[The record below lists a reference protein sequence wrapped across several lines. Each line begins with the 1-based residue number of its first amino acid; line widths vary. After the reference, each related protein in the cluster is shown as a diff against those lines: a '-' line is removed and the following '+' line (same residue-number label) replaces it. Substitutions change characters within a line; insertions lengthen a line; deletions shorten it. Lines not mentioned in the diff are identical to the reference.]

1 MQQIEKKI
9 MEGKKETPSLVDV
22 ERVQPAEVRIP
33 KTLTLDEIE
42 QEMMKCLSVNETSKV
57 FLMSQ
62 KFDMLQKFAAY
73 KLKRMEIEQ
82 TQAIAV
88 QAANEPIRVVY
99 VDSDTEE
106 ERKRIEKLD
115 QSVREARGIKE
126 DA

>member
-1 MQQIEKKI
+1 M
-9 MEGKKETPSLVDV
+9 GAKKENKPVKV
-22 ERVQPAEVRIP
+22 EKVVTNEISIP

-42 QEMMKCLSVNETSKV
+42 QEMVKCLSVQETSKV

-82 TQAIAV
+82 TQAVAIQ
-88 QAANEPIRVVY
+88 QASEPIRVVY

>member
-1 MQQIEKKI
+1 M
-9 MEGKKETPSLVDV
+9 GAKKETKQVKV
-22 ERVQPAEVRIP
+22 EKVVTNEVSIP

-42 QEMMKCLSVNETSKV
+42 QEMVKCLSVQETSKV

-88 QAANEPIRVVY
+88 QQASEPLKIVY
-99 VDSDTEE
+99 VDSDTED

-115 QSVREARGIKE
+115 RSVREARGIKE

>member
-1 MQQIEKKI
+1 M
-9 MEGKKETPSLVDV
+9 GAKKENKTVKV
-22 ERVQPAEVRIP
+22 EKITTNEVSIP
-33 KTLTLDEIE
+33 KTLTLDEVE
-42 QEMMKCLSVNETSKV
+42 AEMVKCLSVQETSKV

-88 QAANEPIRVVY
+88 QQASEPLKIVY
-99 VDSDTEE
+99 VDSDTED

-115 QSVREARGIKE
+115 RSVREARGIKE

>member
-1 MQQIEKKI
+1 M
-9 MEGKKETPSLVDV
+9 GAKKENKTVKV
-22 ERVQPAEVRIP
+22 EKVTTNEVSIP
-33 KTLTLDEIE
+33 KTLTLDEVE
-42 QEMMKCLSVNETSKV
+42 QEMVKCLSVQETSKV

-88 QAANEPIRVVY
+88 QQASEPLKIVY
-99 VDSDTEE
+99 VDSDTED

-115 QSVREARGIKE
+115 RSVREARGIKE

>member
-1 MQQIEKKI
+1 M
-9 MEGKKETPSLVDV
+9 GAKKETKQVKV
-22 ERVQPAEVRIP
+22 ENVTTNEVSIP
-33 KTLTLDEIE
+33 KTLTLDEVE
-42 QEMMKCLSVNETSKV
+42 AEMVKCLSVQETSKV

-82 TQAIAV
+82 MNQVAIQQAS
-88 QAANEPIRVVY
+88 EPLKIVY
-99 VDSDTEE
+99 VDSDTED

-115 QSVREARGIKE
+115 RSVREARGIKE

>member
-1 MQQIEKKI
+1 M
-9 MEGKKETPSLVDV
+9 GAKKENKPVKV
-22 ERVQPAEVRIP
+22 EKVVTNEVSIP

-42 QEMMKCLSVNETSKV
+42 QEMVKCLSVQETSKV

-82 TQAIAV
+82 SQAVAV
-88 QAANEPIRVVY
+88 QSANEPIRVVY
-99 VDSDTEE
+99 VDSSTEA
-106 ERKRIEKLD
+106 ERKRVEKLE
-115 QSVREARGIKE
+115 QSVKESRGIKE

>member
-1 MQQIEKKI
+1 M
-9 MEGKKETPSLVDV
+9 GAKKENKPVKV
-22 ERVQPAEVRIP
+22 EKVVTNEVSIP
-33 KTLTLDEIE
+33 KTMTLDEIE
-42 QEMMKCLSVNETSKV
+42 VEMVKCLSVQETSKV

-82 TQAIAV
+82 SQAVAIQ
-88 QAANEPIRVVY
+88 QASEPIRVVY

>member
-1 MQQIEKKI
+1 MERKKWAQ
-9 MEGKKETPSLVDV
+9 KKKQNQLKSKKVVTN
-22 ERVQPAEVRIP
+22 EVSIP
-33 KTLTLDEIE
+33 KTMTLDEVE
-42 QEMMKCLSVNETSKV
+42 QEMVKCLSVQETSKV

-82 TQAIAV
+82 MKEVAV
-88 QAANEPIRVVY
+88 QAANEPLKIVY
-99 VDSDTEE
+99 VDSDTED

-115 QSVREARGIKE
+115 RSVREARGIKE

>member
-1 MQQIEKKI
+1 M
-9 MEGKKETPSLVDV
+9 GAKKETKPVKV
-22 ERVQPAEVRIP
+22 EKVITNEVSIP
-33 KTLTLDEIE
+33 KTLTLDEVE
-42 QEMMKCLSVNETSKV
+42 AEMVKCLSVQETSKV

-126 DA
+126 DAWYFSAKMF